1 MNIFQSQI
9 KCHMVGQMISGKR
22 IRLLL
27 LLLLPLSI
35 AYSATGND
43 AAVISMFDKPDSSQG
58 WFSVN
63 DGVMGG
69 VSKGGFELTERKTL
83 LFKGDLSLENNGGF
97 ASIRTTPSDLNL
109 TGAKGISVKARGD
122 GRTYWVGLHTAGQ
135 FSASSYRAYLPTT
148 AGELTETF
156 IPIADFKLQA
166 FGRQLPG
173 GPVDPAAI
181 AAVGFTIADKKAGS
195 FALEIESVK
204 AVFEDTK
211 FADSR
216 VRIGSA
222 TLVQADIQASN
233 GIIHVIDAVLLP
245 PESSVQPMTPAELI
259 ALAIERGVP
268 LFNSGNTGAC
278 SAVYEVTCEALCSLP
293 GVSEDFRNDLAGALA
308 KMRAAK
314 TDREKAWILRHALD
328 RVTFE

>member
-1 MNIFQSQI
+1 MSIFQASNR
-9 KCHMVGQMISGKR
+9 CYMVCQMISGKR
-22 IRLLL
+22 MRLLFWL
-27 LLLLPLSI
+27 IVPLCM
-35 AYSATGND
+35 AYPATGKD
-43 AAVISMFDKPDSSQG
+43 AAVIAAFDKPDSSQG

-83 LFKGDLSLENNGGF
+83 LFRGDLSLENNGGF
-97 ASIRTTPSDLNL
+97 ASIRTKPTALNL
-109 TGAKGISVKARGD
+109 AGVKGISVKARGD

-181 AAVGFTIADKKAGS
+181 AAVGFTIADKKAGT

-211 FADSR
+211 P
-216 VRIGSA
+216 
-222 TLVQADIQASN
+222 AS
-233 GIIHVIDAVLLP
+233 GDTGGTIVDVDAVLLP

-259 ALAIERGVP
+259 ALAIEQGVP
-268 LFNSGNTGAC
+268 LFNSGNAGAC
-278 SAVYEVTCEALCSLP
+278 AAVYEVTCEALRIMP
-293 GVSEDFRNDLAGALA
+293 GVSEDSRNDLSGALA
-308 KMRAAK
+308 KMRTAK
-314 TDREKAWILRHALD
+314 SDRDKAWILRHALD
-328 RVTFE
+328 RAAAE